1 MSQITIRNL
10 TFCFRGPA
18 LFEEINCEIQAGQ
31 RIGLLGR
38 NGTGKTTLLKMLAG
52 ELAPDHGEIALA
64 PGIRLARLVQ
74 DVPEGQNATV
84 LEMVRSGF
92 LTPDRPAPSAVLAQ
106 DLEQYSDWEIEQHSQ
121 QMISKMQLPADAAF
135 GSLSSGMKRRVLLA
149 RALAQQ
155 PDVLLL
161 DEPTNHLDVEA
172 ITWLEGFLARWSG
185 TLIFVT
191 HDRTFLQNLA
201 TRILELDRGRL
212 FDWQCNYATFLERKE
227 AALETE
233 DKQNALFDKRL
244 AEEEAWIRQG
254 VKARRTRNM
263 GRVRA
268 LVEMRRERQER
279 RDRVGK
285 VELQIDSGLRSGQ
298 LIVALKNVSFSY
310 GGSPVFEN
318 FSTTIM
324 RGEKIGIIGPNGAGK
339 STLLKVILGKLAPE
353 SGNVR
358 LGTNLQIA
366 YFDQLREYLDPEQT
380 VQDNVGEGYENITV
394 GGRSRHIIGYLS
406 DFLFSA
412 DRARTQIKHLSGG
425 ERNRVLLAKLFAKP
439 ANVIVLDE
447 PTNDLDLETLEILEA
462 RLVDY
467 PGTVLMVSH
476 DRTFL
481 DNVVTGTIVFEP
493 EGLFEYD
500 GGYEDWQRQRA
511 NKMALVDSN
520 TKSGKATKP
529 GKVAK
534 SKGDNVVREKAT
546 PMPASPTAS
555 AESGN
560 ASPSVTTAPV
570 PTASAAGRKLK
581 YGEQLELE
589 KLPKQIQELEAAIL
603 ARHGEMESPG
613 FYQRPRSEIAKL
625 TNELQELKTQV
636 ETKYARW
643 EELERLTQA

>member
-10 TFCFRGPA
+10 NFGFRGPS
-18 LFEEINCEIQAGQ
+18 LFEEINCEIEAGQ

-52 ELAPDHGEIALA
+52 ELAPDHGEIVLA
-64 PGIRLARLVQ
+64 SGTRLARLVQ
-74 DVPEGQNATV
+74 DVPEAQNVSV
-84 LEMVRSGF
+84 LEMVQGGF
-92 LTPDRPAPSAVLAQ
+92 PPAAGAA
-106 DLEQYSDWEIEQHSQ
+106 DAGEDGRIEQFSPWEIEQRSL
-121 QMISKMQLPADAAF
+121 QMISRMQLPADAVF

-172 ITWLEGFLARWSG
+172 IAWLEGFLSRWSG

-212 FDWQCNYATFLERKE
+212 FDWQCDYATFLERKE
-227 AALETE
+227 AALEAE
-233 DKQNALFDKRL
+233 EKQNALFDKRL

-254 VKARRTRNM
+254 IKARRTRNM

-279 RDRVGK
+279 RNRVGK

-298 LIVALKNVSFSY
+298 LVVSLKNVSFDY
-310 GGSPVFEN
+310 GGTKIFEN
-318 FSTTIM
+318 FSTIIG

-339 STLLKVILGKLAPE
+339 STLLKVILGKLQPS

-366 YFDQLREYLDPEQT
+366 YFDQLREHLYPEQT
-380 VQDNVGEGYENITV
+380 VQENVGEGYENITV

-462 RLVDY
+462 RLVEY

-493 EGLFEYD
+493 DGLFEYD
-500 GGYEDWQRQRA
+500 GGYEDWQRQKA
-511 NKMALVDSN
+511 NQHASLAREVKGGK
-520 TKSGKATKP
+520 TKAESA
-529 GKVAK
+529 A
-534 SKGDNVVREKAT
+534 REKVK
-546 PMPASPTAS
+546 SSDRPTS
-555 AESGN
+555 TSGEVVQTKVT
-560 ASPSVTTAPV
+560 SVDQN
-570 PTASAAGRKLK
+570 SGRKLK
-581 YGEQLELE
+581 YAERLELE
-589 KLPKQIQELEAAIL
+589 KIPQQIQDLESTIKERHRQMELPEFFQKP
-603 ARHGEMESPG
+603 HGEV
-613 FYQRPRSEIAKL
+613 AKL
-625 TNELQELKTQV
+625 TNELAELQAQV
-636 ETKYARW
+636 DAKYLRW
-643 EELERLTQA
+643 EELEQLSQAQ

>member
-10 TFCFRGPA
+10 NFCFRGPS
-18 LFEEINCEIQAGQ
+18 LFEEINCEIEAGQ

-38 NGTGKTTLLKMLAG
+38 NGSGKTTLLKMLAG
-52 ELAPDHGEIALA
+52 ELAPDHGEIELA
-64 PGIRLARLVQ
+64 SGTRLARLVQ
-74 DVPEGQNATV
+74 DVPHGQNASV
-84 LEMVRSGF
+84 LEMVQGGF
-92 LTPDRPAPSAVLAQ
+92 LTSDRVGTTPKQTSHMEAL
-106 DLEQYSDWEIEQHSQ
+106 SDWEIEERAR
-121 QMISKMQLPADAAF
+121 QMISRMQLPCEAPFD
-135 GSLSSGMKRRVLLA
+135 SLSSGMKRRVLLA

-172 ITWLEGFLARWSG
+172 ITWLEGFLARWTG

-212 FDWQCNYATFLERKE
+212 FDWQCNYATFLERKD
-227 AALETE
+227 AALEAE
-233 DKQNALFDKRL
+233 EKQNALFDKRL

-254 VKARRTRNM
+254 IKARRTRNM

-268 LVEMRRERQER
+268 LVEMRRDRQER
-279 RDRVGK
+279 RERVGK
-285 VELQIDSGLRSGQ
+285 VELQIDTGLRSGQ
-298 LIVALKNVSFSY
+298 LIVALKDVSFTY
-310 GGSPVFEN
+310 GDSPVFQN

-339 STLLKVILGKLAPE
+339 STLLKVILGKLAPT
-353 SGNVR
+353 SGHVR

-380 VQDNVGEGYENITV
+380 VQDNVGEGYENIMV

-412 DRARTQIKHLSGG
+412 DRARTLIKHLSGG

-493 EGLFEYD
+493 GGLFEYD
-500 GGYEDWQRQRA
+500 GGYDDWQRQRA
-511 NKMALVDSN
+511 GRLEFQESANKSSKS
-520 TKSGKATKP
+520 KSGSAGRDKERSGSSPPATASQSSGSP
-529 GKVAK
+529 NSGAV
-534 SKGDNVVREKAT
+534 AT
-546 PMPASPTAS
+546 P
-555 AESGN
+555 
-560 ASPSVTTAPV
+560 
-570 PTASAAGRKLK
+570 AGRKLK
-581 YGEQLELE
+581 YGERLELE
-589 KLPKQIQELEAAIL
+589 KLPQQLQELEAAIKS
-603 ARHGEMESPG
+603 RHREMEKPE
-613 FYQRPRSEIAKL
+613 FFQRPAAEITKFTTEFTKLQSQLEAKYL
-625 TNELQELKTQV
+625 
-636 ETKYARW
+636 RW
-643 EELERLTQA
+643 EELEQLSQA

>member
-10 TFCFRGPA
+10 TFGFRGPS
-18 LFEEINCEIQAGQ
+18 LFEEINCEIEPGQ

-38 NGTGKTTLLKMLAG
+38 NGSGKTTLLKMLAG
-52 ELAPDHGEIALA
+52 ELAPDHGEITLA
-64 PGIRLARLVQ
+64 SGTRLARLVQ
-74 DVPEGQNATV
+74 DVPEGHDATV
-84 LEMVRSGF
+84 LEMVQSGF
-92 LTPDRPAPSAVLAQ
+92 ANPAGSGVKSSQMEHLDEMP
-106 DLEQYSDWEIEQHSQ
+106 DWEIEQRSQ
-121 QMISKMQLPADAAF
+121 QMISRMQLPVDAPF

-172 ITWLEGFLARWSG
+172 ITWLEGFLARWVG

-201 TRILELDRGRL
+201 TRILELDRGRM
-212 FDWQCNYATFLERKE
+212 FDWQCNYSTFLERKE
-227 AALETE
+227 AALESE
-233 DKQNALFDKRL
+233 EKQNALFDKRL

-268 LVEMRRERQER
+268 LVEMRRDRQER

-298 LIVALKNVSFSY
+298 LVVSLKDVSFSY
-310 GGSPVFEN
+310 GESPVFQH

-339 STLLKVILGKLAPE
+339 STLLKVILGKLTPT

-358 LGTNLQIA
+358 LGTNLQVA
-366 YFDQLREYLDPEQT
+366 YFDQLREHLDPEQT

-412 DRARTQIKHLSGG
+412 ERARTPIKYLSGG

-481 DNVVTGTIVFEP
+481 DHVVTSTIVFEP
-493 EGLFEYD
+493 EGVFEYD

-511 NKMALVDSN
+511 GRRPSLE
-520 TKSGKATKP
+520 TATKP
-529 GKVAK
+529 SKTKNESATRDKGRSSNPLPVAV
-534 SKGDNVVREKAT
+534 GRDA
-546 PMPASPTAS
+546 APTIS
-555 AESGN
+555 N
-560 ASPSVTTAPV
+560 SVAQ
-570 PTASAAGRKLK
+570 AGRKLK
-581 YGEQLELE
+581 YAEKLELE
-589 KLPKQIQELEAAIL
+589 KLPHQIQDLEAAIKS
-603 ARHGEMESPG
+603 RHREMENPD
-613 FYQRPRSEIAKL
+613 FFQRPPSEISKL
-625 TNELQELKTQV
+625 SKELTEMQSQV

-643 EELERLTQA
+643 EELEQLSKASS

>member
-10 TFCFRGPA
+10 NFGFRGPA
-18 LFEEINCEIQAGQ
+18 LFEEINCEIEAGQ

-38 NGTGKTTLLKMLAG
+38 NGSGKTTLLKMLAG
-52 ELAPDHGEIALA
+52 ELAPDHGEIVVSS
-64 PGIRLARLVQ
+64 GTRLARLVQ
-74 DVPEGQNATV
+74 DVPEGENTSV
-84 LEMVRSGF
+84 LEMVQGGF
-92 LTPDRPAPSAVLAQ
+92 AAASEVGVVGSRVNPVDQL
-106 DLEQYSDWEIEQHSQ
+106 SDWEIEQQSQ
-121 QMISKMQLPADAAF
+121 QMISRMQLPGEAAF

-172 ITWLEGFLARWSG
+172 IAWLEGFLARWTG

-212 FDWQCNYATFLERKE
+212 FDWQCDYATFLDRKE
-227 AALETE
+227 AALEAE
-233 DKQNALFDKRL
+233 EKQNALFDKRL

-254 VKARRTRNM
+254 IKARRTRNM

-285 VELQIDSGLRSGQ
+285 VELQIDTGLRSGQ
-298 LIVALKNVSFSY
+298 LVVSLKEVSFEY
-310 GGSPVFEN
+310 DAKTIFER

-339 STLLKVILGKLAPE
+339 STLLKVILGKLTP
-353 SGNVR
+353 SQGTVR

-366 YFDQLREYLDPEQT
+366 YFDQLREHLDPEQT
-380 VQDNVGEGYENITV
+380 VQENVGEGYENITV
-394 GGRSRHIIGYLS
+394 AGRSRHIIGYLS

-462 RLVDY
+462 RLVEY

-481 DNVVTGTIVFEP
+481 DHVVTGTIVFEP

-511 NKMALVDSN
+511 NRLGVSESANKGSKNKRDSAAREKG
-520 TKSGKATKP
+520 KSTERDAPSAVAATATK
-529 GKVAK
+529 
-534 SKGDNVVREKAT
+534 T
-546 PMPASPTAS
+546 
-555 AESGN
+555 
-560 ASPSVTTAPV
+560 SVTV
-570 PTASAAGRKLK
+570 PTTGKKLK
-581 YGEQLELE
+581 YADRLELE
-589 KLPKQIQELEAAIL
+589 KLPQQIQELEAAIQK
-603 ARHGEMESPG
+603 RHREMESPD
-613 FYQRPRSEIAKL
+613 FFQRPHTVVAQL
-625 TNELQELKTQV
+625 TNELAEWRAQV
-636 ETKYARW
+636 EAKYTRW
-643 EELERLTQA
+643 EELERLSQT